1 MSARVPVTGSD
12 SQRIRR
18 AQKTPSGKRLLL
30 THHALHDTVP
40 TRATNC
46 CVKSPVGGIELHLIH
61 GLFGHTRTGHC
72 KGAEEREGCKGREG
86 VCAFE
91 AMARAVRGWGSSA
104 AAVASIAVGGCS
116 GTVAWA
122 RISY

>member
-18 AQKTPSGKRLLL
+18 AEETPGGKRLLL
-30 THHALHDTVP
+30 THHARHDTVP
-40 TRATNC
+40 RRATTNC
-46 CVKSPVGGIELHLIH
+46 GVKSPVGGIELHLIH
-61 GLFGHTRTGHC
+61 GLFGHTRAGHC

-104 AAVASIAVGGCS
+104 AAVASIAVGGAQR
-116 GTVAWA
+116 TVAWHG
-122 RISY
+122 